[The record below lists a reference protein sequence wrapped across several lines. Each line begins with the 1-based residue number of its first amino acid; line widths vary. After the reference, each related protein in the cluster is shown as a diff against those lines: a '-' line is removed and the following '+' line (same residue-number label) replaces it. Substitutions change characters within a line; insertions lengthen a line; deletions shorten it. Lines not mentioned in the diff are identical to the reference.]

1 MQETAGDAGSV
12 PAKHNEVRS
21 YDRPDA
27 HRSSLSLFFFFS
39 FLFSP
44 VITLMAENKREKV
57 IIFRVFSGNY
67 TQAVR
72 IHLTPSVLAVCLL
85 RSDAA
90 VSTAQSHQ
98 WSTILWDGN

>member
-1 MQETAGDAGSV
+1 MQETVGDAGSV

-21 YDRPDA
+21 YDRSDA
-27 HRSSLSLFFFFS
+27 HRSSLSLSFFS

-44 VITLMAENKREKV
+44 VITLMAENKREEV

-85 RSDAA
+85 RSDTA